1 MLLHCVYYF
10 GIFTL
15 SMWQK
20 EYRIALFL
28 GDRLTLFHMTMG
40 QYDPDCPSLSF
51 IATISVL
58 GFKNSWLCS
67 FWNFVCPSKA
77 ISWHYFPKK
86 LKSCILKN
94 LGGLR
99 GLGESKRRYYMT
111 RGQYDPKLIIG
122 PDKVQYWAKTV
133 YLWSKE

>member
-1 MLLHCVYYF
+1 MIWFLLEMLKKMKCAARL
-10 GIFTL
+10 L
-15 SMWQK
+15 
-20 EYRIALFL
+20 
-28 GDRLTLFHMTMG
+28 DRPEFKSLIQLTLFHMTMG

-86 LKSCILKN
+86 LKSCTLKN

-99 GLGESKRRYYMT
+99 ALGESKRRFYITMD
-111 RGQYDPKLIIG
+111 QYDPELNIE
-122 PDKVQYWAKTV
+122 PDKVQYCVIKAYWR
-133 YLWSKE
+133 